1 MVKDG
6 PELAKRAANF
16 RPLTPIDFLY
26 RAASMWPDKTAIVDG
41 KREITYA
48 QFLERCRR
56 LASALEQRGVKRGD
70 TVAILAAN
78 CPALLEAH
86 FAVPMLGAVLNPI
99 NIRLD
104 ARAIAFCLE
113 HGEAKV
119 FLADRGFTET
129 IKPAIDQMD
138 KAPLVIDIK
147 DPEQPGLAEIGGEEY
162 EAVLETGD
170 PAFEAP
176 GPEDEWES
184 ICLLYTSGTTGD
196 PKGVVYSHRGAYLTA
211 LSNMQS
217 FEIDH
222 RTKYLWTLPMFHC
235 SGWTLT
241 WAVTAAAAT
250 HVCLRK
256 VEPKRIFEMLAEHG
270 ITNLSG
276 APIVLNMLAHAPNAD
291 KKTFSHTVK
300 VQTGGAAPPSAI
312 ISSMEKLGF
321 EILHLYGA
329 TETYGPS
336 TICAPLTEWE
346 SLPEQDRHEK
356 MARQGVPCPMVGE
369 MMVADPLTLEPCPR
383 DGETIGELMVRG
395 NSVMKGYLKNPKTTD
410 ESLREG
416 WFHSGDLAV
425 WHGDGY
431 IEIKD
436 RAKDII
442 ITGGENVSSLEVEEV
457 LYRHPNVMEAAVV
470 AKPDETWGEAVCAF
484 VTLSEG
490 AADTSADD
498 VIAFCRDN
506 LAHFKCPKHVVF
518 GPLPKTSTGKIQKFV
533 LRERAKESDT

>member
-1 MVKDG
+1 MVQDG
-6 PELAKRAANF
+6 PELAKREANF

-26 RAASMWPDKTAIVDG
+26 RAAAMWPDKTAVIDG
-41 KREITYA
+41 EREISYA
-48 QFLERCRR
+48 EFLERCRR
-56 LASALEQRGVKRGD
+56 LASALEQRGIKRGD

-104 ARAIAFCLE
+104 SRAIAFCLQ

-119 FLADRGFTET
+119 FLADRGFSEN
-129 IKPAIDQMD
+129 ISPALSGMPKPPA
-138 KAPLVIDIK
+138 VIDIT
-147 DPEQPGLAEIGGEEY
+147 DPEQPDRAPIGMDEY
-162 EAVLETGD
+162 EAVLSEGAPGFD
-170 PAFEAP
+170 AP
-176 GPEDEWES
+176 GPQDEWDS

-196 PKGVVYSHRGAYLTA
+196 PKGVVYSHRGAYLSA

-217 FEIDH
+217 FEINH
-222 RTKYLWTLPMFHC
+222 RTNYLWTLPMFHC

-256 VEPKRIFEMLAEHG
+256 VEPKRIFEIIEERR

-276 APIVLNMLAHAPNAD
+276 APIVLNMLAHAPESD
-291 KKTFSHTVK
+291 KKTFAHTVK

-312 ISSMEKLGF
+312 ISRMEKLGF
-321 EILHLYGA
+321 EVLHLYGA

-336 TICAPLTEWE
+336 TICSPLEEWDGMADAE
-346 SLPEQDRHEK
+346 RHAK
-356 MARQGVPCPMVGE
+356 MARQGIPCPMVGE
-369 MMVADPLTLEPCPR
+369 MMIADPLTLEPVPR
-383 DGETIGELMVRG
+383 DGETIGELITRG
-395 NSVMKGYLKNPKTTD
+395 NTVMKGYLKNPKTTD
-410 ESLREG
+410 SSLADG
-416 WFHSGDLAV
+416 WFRSGDLAV
-425 WHGDGY
+425 WHNDGY

-457 LYRHPNVMEAAVV
+457 LYRHPEIMEAAVV
-470 AKPDETWGEAVCAF
+470 AKPDEKWGEAVCAF
-484 VTLSEG
+484 VTLRDG
-490 AADTSADD
+490 AAETSTDE
-498 VIAFCRDN
+498 VITFCRDN
-506 LAHFKCPKHVVF
+506 LAHFKCPRHVIF
-518 GPLPKTSTGKIQKFV
+518 GPLPKTSTGKIQKFM
-533 LRERAKESDT
+533 LRETAKDASP

>member
-1 MVKDG
+1 MVQDG
-6 PELAKRAANF
+6 PELAKREANF
-16 RPLTPIDFLY
+16 RPLTPVDFLT
-26 RAASMWPDKTAIVDG
+26 RAASTWPAKTAIIDG
-41 KREITYA
+41 DREISYA
-48 QFLERCRR
+48 EFLERCRR
-56 LASALEQRGVKRGD
+56 LASALEQRGIGHGD

-86 FAVPMLGAVLNPI
+86 FAVPMLGAMLNPI

-104 ARAIAFCLE
+104 AKAIVFCLQ

-119 FLADRGFTET
+119 FLADRAFSET
-129 IKPAIDQMD
+129 IAPALSGLSEPP
-138 KAPLVIDIK
+138 AVIDIA
-147 DPEQPGLAEIGGEEY
+147 DPEQPDLAPIGMDEY
-162 EAVLETGD
+162 EAVLGEGD
-170 PAFEAP
+170 PGFTAP
-176 GPEDEWES
+176 GPQDEWDS

-196 PKGVVYSHRGAYLTA
+196 PKGVVYSHRGAYLSA

-222 RTKYLWTLPMFHC
+222 RTNYLWTLPMFHC

-256 VEPKRIFEMLAEHG
+256 VEPKRIFEIIEERR

-276 APIVLNMLAHAPNAD
+276 APIVLNMLAHAPDSD

-312 ISSMEKLGF
+312 ISRMEKLGF
-321 EILHLYGA
+321 EVLHLYGA

-336 TICAPLTEWE
+336 TICAPLDAWDE
-346 SLPEQDRHEK
+346 LPEQDRHAK

-369 MMVADPLTLEPCPR
+369 MMVADPLTLEPVPR
-383 DGETIGELMVRG
+383 DGETIGELLTRG
-395 NSVMKGYLKNPKTTD
+395 NTVMKGYLKNPKTTD
-410 ESLREG
+410 ASLEGG

-425 WHGDGY
+425 WHDDGY

-457 LYRHPNVMEAAVV
+457 LYRHPDVMEAAVV
-470 AKPDETWGEAVCAF
+470 AKPDEKWGEAVCAF
-484 VTLSEG
+484 VTLRNG
-490 AADTSADD
+490 ASATGAED
-498 VIAFCRDN
+498 VITFCRDN
-506 LAHFKCPKHVVF
+506 LALSLIH
-518 GPLPKTSTGKIQKFV
+518 I
-533 LRERAKESDT
+533 